1 MIKENNL
8 KNSIIILI
16 KIINPFWSF
25 PNKSRFVNLF
35 EKVPNNS
42 SMNLELNNNFILKF
56 KKKKTFQINF
66 INILYGFDKRTTIM
80 IKNISNLINI
90 NDIKFYLKTICEFN
104 YLYIPNNKS
113 NIKFIFLNVKNYKDL
128 IKLYI
133 ELIFYQNKK
142 FFNHKKNLSINYSN
156 IQGIKNLINTFGKDF
171 IV

>member
-8 KNSIIILI
+8 NNSIKILI

-35 EKVPNNS
+35 EKISNNS
-42 SMNLELNNNFILKF
+42 SMSLEINNNLFLYKRIR
-56 KKKKTFQINF
+56 KTFQINF
-66 INILYGFDKRTTIM
+66 ENILNGFDKRTTIM

-90 NDIKFYLKTICEFN
+90 NYIKFYLKTICDFN
-104 YLYIPNNKS
+104 YLYFPNNKS
-113 NIKFIFLNVKNYKDL
+113 KIKFIFLNVKNYKDL

-133 ELIFYQNKK
+133 ELIFCQKDNFINYN
-142 FFNHKKNLSINYSN
+142 KNLSIIYSN
-156 IQGIKNLINTFGKDF
+156 IQGIKKLINTFGKDF